1 KASLRKR
8 DSLNASL
15 SPWNPIS
22 RCEILT
28 PGAIGGHQVLTD
40 AALWRAGQQ
49 GPALLEV
56 VLEMRS
62 LPMRLQRRLVP
73 VDLVEIKTVRIV
85 LVLDH
90 GEAKTTRLVLFR
102 IPAVVTGDLQ
112 KFFYGLRVFLFGH
125 M

>member
-1 KASLRKR
+1 
-8 DSLNASL
+8 
-15 SPWNPIS
+15 PWNPLS

-28 PGAIGGHQVLTD
+28 PGAIGRYQVLTD
-40 AALWRAGQQ
+40 AAFGRAGQQ

-73 VDLVEIKTVRIV
+73 VDLVEIKTVRIL

-90 GEAKTTRLVLFR
+90 VEAQAARLVLLR
-102 IPAVVTGDLQ
+102 MLRVVTDNLQ
-112 KFFYGLRVFLFGH
+112 EFLHVLGFYLNGH